1 MNPSN
6 AMLFLEAEFLRIAEY
21 KVLKITLSADPY
33 CSLCIL
39 IFKYKSLYEGVD
51 SIISTVITSSYDSL
65 DANRKFYAIIR

>member
-1 MNPSN
+1 
-6 AMLFLEAEFLRIAEY
+6 MLFLEAELLRVDEY

-51 SIISTVITSSYDSL
+51 SIISTVTPWMQL
-65 DANRKFYAIIR
+65 

>member
-1 MNPSN
+1 
-6 AMLFLEAEFLRIAEY
+6 MLFLEAELLRVDEY

-39 IFKYKSLYEGVD
+39 IFKYKSLHGGVD

-65 DANRKFYAIIR
+65 DANRKFYAIFR